1 MVEGLRAIGSR
12 GTLVAK
18 LVGGASMFR
27 SLMNA
32 PGMNVGER
40 NIAAAREVLRSSGI
54 PIEGEEVGGDMG
66 RSIRFSVDDGSVV
79 VKTVRGAE
87 RVL

>member
-1 MVEGLRAIGSR
+1 LRALGSR
-12 GTLVAK
+12 GVLAAR

-27 SLMNA
+27 ALMTS

-40 NIAAAREVLRSSGI
+40 NIAAARDALRAAGIRVLA
-54 PIEGEEVGGDMG
+54 EDVGGELG
-66 RSIRFSVDDGSVV
+66 RSLRFSVDDGRVL
-79 VKTVRGAE
+79 VKTVRGGE